1 MVSLIR
7 GGISARAIWYTG
19 RLSRVRTSV
28 SFLSSGFVRS
38 VVVRGYLLL
47 TCRVTALSIVVVLV
61 VLYCV
66 VLGDLLAILYTSTPS
81 TVTVYNSNFS
91 VIFEYS
97 SSGHLCC
104 REMDK

>member
-19 RLSRVRTSV
+19 GLSRVRTSV

-47 TCRVTALSIVVVLV
+47 TCRVTALSIVVV
-61 VLYCV
+61 YCV
-66 VLGDLLAILYTSTPS
+66 AFGI
-81 TVTVYNSNFS
+81 
-91 VIFEYS
+91 
-97 SSGHLCC
+97 GW
-104 REMDK
+104 